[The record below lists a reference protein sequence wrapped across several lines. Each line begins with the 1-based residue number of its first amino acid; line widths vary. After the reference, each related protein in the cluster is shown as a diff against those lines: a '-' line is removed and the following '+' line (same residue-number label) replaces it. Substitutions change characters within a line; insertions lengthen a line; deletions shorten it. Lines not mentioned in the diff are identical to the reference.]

1 MTGNKHMLSTEE
13 LIEKLKDKNI
23 KFKHINEKNT
33 IKYLEETNNCYN
45 ITAYKNNFEQF
56 YINNEFIDKYTDL
69 DFAYLCDLARI
80 DYELRI
86 LLFELIS
93 NIEHHLKLRIL
104 KIVKEKDDGYNIVNL
119 YLDKD
124 YNNKNYPKKLH
135 KSIYTKTGSVYYKK
149 IFNKYDINQDKKLEN
164 IPIWEFLEII
174 TFGEL
179 IDFYNF
185 ITLEYNL
192 KSENKNVFILRDVGR
207 LRNAIYHNTNVL
219 TDLKIKD
226 NEYHV
231 PYEISQFLT
240 KNDISKKIIIKKIKN
255 SRIKQI
261 TSAIYMFKFFVNDKN
276 IQRKT
281 NKKVKKFIYKRIIIH
296 KSYYNNNE
304 LLKSVYEYFSKIVEK
319 HFK

>member
-1 MTGNKHMLSTEE
+1 MLSTEE

-33 IKYLEETNNCYN
+33 IKYLEETNNYYN

-124 YNNKNYPKKLH
+124 YNNKNYPKN
-135 KSIYTKTGSVYYKK
+135 YTKAYTLKQVA
-149 IFNKYDINQDKKLEN
+149 FTTRKYLIN
-164 IPIWEFLEII
+164 
-174 TFGEL
+174 TTL
-179 IDFYNF
+179 I
-185 ITLEYNL
+185 
-192 KSENKNVFILRDVGR
+192 K
-207 LRNAIYHNTNVL
+207 
-219 TDLKIKD
+219 
-226 NEYHV
+226 
-231 PYEISQFLT
+231 T
-240 KNDISKKIIIKKIKN
+240 KN
-255 SRIKQI
+255 
-261 TSAIYMFKFFVNDKN
+261 
-276 IQRKT
+276 
-281 NKKVKKFIYKRIIIH
+281 
-296 KSYYNNNE
+296 
-304 LLKSVYEYFSKIVEK
+304 
-319 HFK
+319 